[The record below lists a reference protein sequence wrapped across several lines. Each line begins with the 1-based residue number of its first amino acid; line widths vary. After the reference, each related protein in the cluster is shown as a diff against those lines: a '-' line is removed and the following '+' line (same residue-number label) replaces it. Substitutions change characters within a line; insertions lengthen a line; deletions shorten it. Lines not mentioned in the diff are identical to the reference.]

1 MEYDYAKYAKQLK
14 KMQGKLI
21 IQDKMLGGSE
31 QFFETK
37 EGGIVHLAK
46 LSNKNYID
54 NVVGKKKVN

>member
-1 MEYDYAKYAKQLK
+1 
-14 KMQGKLI
+14 
-21 IQDKMLGGSE
+21 MLGGSE

>member
-1 MEYDYAKYAKQLK
+1 
-14 KMQGKLI
+14 
-21 IQDKMLGGSE
+21 MLGGSE

-54 NVVGKKKVN
+54 NVVGKKKVNENLLGEELMITDLKSKYPPG